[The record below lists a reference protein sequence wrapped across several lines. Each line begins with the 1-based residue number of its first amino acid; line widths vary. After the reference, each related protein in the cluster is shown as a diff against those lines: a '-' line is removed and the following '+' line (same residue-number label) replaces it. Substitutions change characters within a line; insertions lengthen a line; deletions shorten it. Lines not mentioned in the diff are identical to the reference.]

1 MIDNLYDRKTL
12 KLNDLYLIH
21 VERIYLYLYI
31 YIYIKSLKFCCLIF
45 NEGLGLQ
52 FDL

>member
-21 VERIYLYLYI
+21 VKRIYLYI
-31 YIYIKSLKFCCLIF
+31 YRDIKSLKFRCLIF
-45 NEGLGLQ
+45 GEGLGLQ

>member
-21 VERIYLYLYI
+21 VKRICLHIYI
-31 YIYIKSLKFCCLIF
+31 YIYIKSLYLIYAKVF
-45 NEGLGLQ
+45 
-52 FDL
+52 